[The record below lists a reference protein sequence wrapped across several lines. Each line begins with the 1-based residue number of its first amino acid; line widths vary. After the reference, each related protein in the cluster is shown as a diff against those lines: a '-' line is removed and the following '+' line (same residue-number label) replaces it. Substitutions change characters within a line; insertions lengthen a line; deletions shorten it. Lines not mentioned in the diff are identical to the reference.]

1 MTCAQPRKLWIDALR
16 GFAITVIVLGHVV
29 LGLSAAEPGPIHA
42 TQKFL
47 VLFLYSFNI
56 PIFFFV
62 AGAVCRDEEKPFAPF
77 FLELTKWVIWPY
89 ALWSIIL
96 VLIQNL
102 ASSGVNHPYS
112 YQDLSHIHTTPI
124 ALFWFL
130 YVYAF
135 VKLANYFVSGLM
147 GEKST
152 VLLLLS
158 STIAFLACIA
168 TPESGILY
176 KTAIGLFFFATG
188 KFWHANADEFRGL
201 WTRIRTF
208 RLGPQ
213 ILGLSCLALL
223 LGITTLNNHAPQ
235 DQILPI
241 TTLQTSILATG
252 LAGILLFGWLSHT
265 LCRQTTMGT
274 SATLTLIGR
283 YSMAIYVLHVI
294 VAAGLRTTLLHFN
307 EPGFFWINAALLTFA
322 GTALPI
328 LWQITCDRL
337 RVTACFGIRPVTEYR
352 TLLAPAQT

>member
-1 MTCAQPRKLWIDALR
+1 MICAQPRKLWIDALR
-16 GFAITVIVLGHVV
+16 GFAIMLIVLGHVV
-29 LGLSAAEPGPIHA
+29 LGLSAAEPGSIHA

-62 AGAVCRDEEKPFAPF
+62 AGAVCRDEEKAFAPF
-77 FLELTKWVIWPY
+77 FLEITKWVIWPY
-89 ALWSIIL
+89 ALWSVIL
-96 VLIQNL
+96 VLLQNL

-112 YQDLSHIHTTPI
+112 YQALAHIHTAPI
-124 ALFWFL
+124 SLFWFL

-135 VKLANYFVSGLM
+135 VKLVNYFVSDLA
-147 GEKST
+147 GEKSP

-168 TPESGILY
+168 LPESGVLY

-188 KFWHANADEFRGL
+188 KFWHANADELKDL
-201 WTRIRTF
+201 WTRIRAF

-213 ILGLSCLALL
+213 IIGLSCLTLL
-223 LGITTLNNHAPQ
+223 LGITALNNHTPQ

-241 TTLQTSILATG
+241 SNFQTSILATG
-252 LAGILLFGWLSHT
+252 LSGILLFGLLSHA
-265 LCRQTTMGT
+265 LYQQNTM
-274 SATLTLIGR
+274 SARTMLALIGQ

-294 VAAGLRTTLLHFN
+294 VAAGLRTMLLHLN
-307 EPGFFWINAALLTFA
+307 EPGFFWINAAPLTLA

-328 LWQITCDRL
+328 LWQLTCDRL

-352 TLLAPAQT
+352 TLLTSAQT